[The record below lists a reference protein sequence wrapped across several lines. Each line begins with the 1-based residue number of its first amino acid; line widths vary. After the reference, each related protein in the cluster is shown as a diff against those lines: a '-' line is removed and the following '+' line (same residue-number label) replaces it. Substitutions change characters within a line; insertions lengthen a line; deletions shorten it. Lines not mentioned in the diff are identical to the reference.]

1 MRGDVVIIRSRVMVG
16 NERLPA
22 MATFSV
28 WVQHSLMSKGDA
40 RPAALLIA
48 GPPASGKSTVGASLA
63 GTLGATLIDQDLA
76 TGPLLSVI
84 VSLVNVNDIDDPR
97 LVTLTRAGR
106 YETIT
111 RLAEDNLRVGNTV
124 LLVAPFTEERRNL
137 HAWEELVDR
146 LHRAAGG
153 AVTMIWLYLSREE
166 LLQRMRDRGADRDA
180 AKLSGEQRFID
191 QLDLGPPVGPHIPIH
206 AFGSVDQI
214 VRSILMQLGADL
226 ALPST
231 A

>member
-1 MRGDVVIIRSRVMVG
+1 
-16 NERLPA
+16 
-22 MATFSV
+22 MATT
-28 WVQHSLMSKGDA
+28 DA

-48 GPPASGKSTVGASLA
+48 GPPASGKSMVGESLA
-63 GTLGATLIDQDLA
+63 RTLGAALIDLDVA
-76 TGPLLSVI
+76 TEPLLSVI
-84 VSLVNVNDIDDPR
+84 GSLVNVDDLDDPR
-97 LVTLTRAGR
+97 LATLTRADR

-124 LLVAPFTEERRNL
+124 LLVAPFTEERKNI

-146 LHRAAGG
+146 LHRPAGG

-166 LLQRMRDRGADRDA
+166 LLQRMRARGADRDEP
-180 AKLSGEQRFID
+180 KLSREQRFVD

-206 AFGSVDQI
+206 AVGSVDQI
-214 VRSILMQLGADL
+214 VSSIVTQLRADF

>member
-1 MRGDVVIIRSRVMVG
+1 
-16 NERLPA
+16 

-63 GTLGATLIDQDLA
+63 RTLGVTLIDQDVA
-76 TGPLLSVI
+76 IGPLLSVI
-84 VSLVNVNDIDDPR
+84 GSLVNIDDIDDPR
-97 LVTLTRAGR
+97 LATLTRADR
-106 YETIT
+106 YETLSC
-111 RLAEDNLRVGNTV
+111 LAEDNLRVGNTV

-214 VRSILMQLGADL
+214 VRSILTQLRADL
-226 ALPST
+226 APPST

>member
-1 MRGDVVIIRSRVMVG
+1 MSR
-16 NERLPA
+16 
-22 MATFSV
+22 
-28 WVQHSLMSKGDA
+28 GDA

-84 VSLVNVNDIDDPR
+84 GSLANVDDIDDPR

-137 HAWEELVDR
+137 RAWEELGDR

-166 LLQRMRDRGADRDA
+166 LLQRMRARGADRDA
-180 AKLSGEQRFID
+180 AKLSREQRFIE

-214 VRSILMQLGADL
+214 VHLILTQLRADL

>member
-1 MRGDVVIIRSRVMVG
+1 
-16 NERLPA
+16 
-22 MATFSV
+22 
-28 WVQHSLMSKGDA
+28 MSKGDA
-40 RPAALLIA
+40 RPAALLVA

-63 GTLGATLIDQDLA
+63 RMLGATLIDQDVA
-76 TGPLLSVI
+76 TGSLLSVI
-84 VSLVNVNDIDDPR
+84 ESLVNVDDIDDPR
-97 LVTLTRAGR
+97 LATLSRAGR
-106 YETIT
+106 YQTIT
-111 RLAEDNLRVGNTV
+111 HLAEDNLRVGNTV
-124 LLVAPFTEERRNL
+124 LLVAPFTEERKNL

-166 LLQRMRDRGADRDA
+166 LLQRMRGRGADRDA
-180 AKLSGEQRFID
+180 AKLSREQRFID

-214 VRSILMQLGADL
+214 VRSIVMQLRADF